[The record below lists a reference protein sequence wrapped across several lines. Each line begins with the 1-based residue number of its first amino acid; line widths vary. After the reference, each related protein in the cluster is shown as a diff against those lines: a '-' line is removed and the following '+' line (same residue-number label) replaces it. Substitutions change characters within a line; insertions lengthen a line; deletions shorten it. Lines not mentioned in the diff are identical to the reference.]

1 MTNNEKQFL
10 EESLLKI
17 IYDNNEGL
25 SIEIIMEYLNYIN
38 KISYQKEKIV
48 NILKKLIEEKK
59 ISKKENK
66 FIPINKPLDF

>member
-25 SIEIIMEYLNYIN
+25 SIEIIMEYLDYIN

-48 NILKKLIEEKK
+48 NILKKLI
-59 ISKKENK
+59 
-66 FIPINKPLDF
+66 